1 MSIEDGDAACLA
13 ALAQQLGHEAP
24 FADEELARVTSLT
37 VTHARDLEVL
47 GQCTALRHLRVIAS
61 EVASFDFCE
70 TLGELAHLELL
81 ASRVE
86 SFDGTTFCP
95 KLSRVDLLYTSVSEA
110 GELFGIGAFRGGT
123 LIGNPWTDRS
133 WAYLHEERDSKLMEL
148 PAEHDWK
155 LTRQLWDG
163 RAEEEQACCGPV
175 AESVHLLVRP
185 GLPRLTSNVF
195 DALSLHAS
203 TIRHEQNAGGG
214 DVKLEQLFRE
224 HASQIAAPDLS
235 ALAQLRELGAGGEV
249 EGWIEGSSLG
259 GDDKAALRQL
269 VQRFPDVPFVRA
281 SEALIDRESAAMKI
295 ALPSWYREQ
304 RKTLDGWVPGN
315 PQTSVRFDGL
325 DYETPYN
332 RRAAKERFW
341 LGLTPHGSE
350 QEAAMLAA
358 GFVAVG
364 SSLDDSQT
372 MLAMQVTQVS
382 GDERRIYIYVHED
395 VSDAI
400 SEGRD
405 VSTSIYPAFRSY
417 ASMLGHIASLHPQ
430 GEADVAAR

>member
-1 MSIEDGDAACLA
+1 MPIDDGDAACLA
-13 ALAQQLGHEAP
+13 ALAQELGHGAP
-24 FADEELARVTSLT
+24 FADEELAQVTSLT
-37 VTHARDLEVL
+37 VTHARDLEAL
-47 GQCTALRHLRVIAS
+47 GQCTALTHLRVIAS
-61 EVASFDFCE
+61 EVESFDFCE
-70 TLGELAHLELL
+70 PLEELAHLELL
-81 ASRVE
+81 ASRVG
-86 SFDGTTFCP
+86 SFSGTAFCP
-95 KLSRVDLLYTSVSEA
+95 KLARVDLLYTSVSEA
-110 GELFGIGAFRGGT
+110 GDLFGIGAFRRGT

-185 GLPRLTSNVF
+185 GLPRLTANVF

-203 TIRHEQNAGGG
+203 VIRHERNVGGG
-214 DVKLEQLFRE
+214 DVKLAQLFRE
-224 HASQIAAPDLS
+224 YASQIVAPDLSYLS
-235 ALAQLRELGAGGEV
+235 ALAQLRELGGGDEV
-249 EGWIEGSSLG
+249 EGWIAAAALDD
-259 GDDKAALRQL
+259 DDKAALRQL

-281 SEALIDRESAAMKI
+281 SEALIERESAGLSV
-295 ALPSWYREQ
+295 ALPGWYREQ

-315 PQTSVRFDGL
+315 PQTFVRFDGF
-325 DYETPYN
+325 DFSTPYGG
-332 RRAAKERFW
+332 RAAKERFW

-364 SSLDDSQT
+364 SSIDDSQT
-372 MLAMQVTQVS
+372 MLAMQVG
-382 GDERRIYIYVHED
+382 GDERRVYIYVHED

-430 GEADVAAR
+430 GEADLAAR